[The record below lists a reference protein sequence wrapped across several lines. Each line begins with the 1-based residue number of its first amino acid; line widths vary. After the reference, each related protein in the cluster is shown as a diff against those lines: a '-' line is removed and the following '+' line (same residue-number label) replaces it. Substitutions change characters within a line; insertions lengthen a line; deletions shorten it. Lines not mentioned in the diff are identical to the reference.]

1 VYKFSINKDLFENI
15 LLKKTLI
22 LEKVSTNYWKKE
34 FFEPIIE
41 DDKLIYKIKQFK
53 KLILTNGLGNDKPQI
68 VIECFKLDYSL
79 EKGVFQFYLGK
90 IVEQKNINIGENQ
103 KDKIIEQL
111 LKEKEELENKLKE
124 KIKMVQ
130 QKIEF

>member
-1 VYKFSINKDLFENI
+1 M
-15 LLKKTLI
+15 
-22 LEKVSTNYWKKE
+22 
-34 FFEPIIE
+34 
-41 DDKLIYKIKQFK
+41 
-53 KLILTNGLGNDKPQI
+53 
-68 VIECFKLDYSL
+68 KLDYSL